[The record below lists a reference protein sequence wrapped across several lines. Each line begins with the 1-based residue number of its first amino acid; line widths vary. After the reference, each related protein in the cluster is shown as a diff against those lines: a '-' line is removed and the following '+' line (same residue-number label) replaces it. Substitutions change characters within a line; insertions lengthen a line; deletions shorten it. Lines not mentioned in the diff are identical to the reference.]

1 MEQKANKQ
9 QQTHGVKSN
18 RLAPKEDFVFKHKR
32 SKVKSVED
40 PRMAL
45 IQIRLVHPS
54 KSVMTKTIESY
65 RLDAE
70 IRTWT
75 AQGYEVNVNN

>member
-1 MEQKANKQ
+1 MEQKAK
-9 QQTHGVKSN
+9 K
-18 RLAPKEDFVFKHKR
+18 APKEDFVFKHKR

-40 PRMAL
+40 PRLAL
-45 IQIRLVHPS
+45 IQLRMTHPS

-70 IRTWT
+70 IRTWEG
-75 AQGYEVNVNN
+75 QGYKVTVNN

>member
-1 MEQKANKQ
+1 LEQKAK
-9 QQTHGVKSN
+9 K
-18 RLAPKEDFVFKHKR
+18 APKEDFVFKHKR